1 MIEPQ
6 ATGPVSA
13 PGVSIVVPVW
23 GPYSG
28 APLTQALE
36 SLRAQD
42 LKARIVVVDNASE
55 PPLPAVPDAVTVRS
69 ATRLSVG
76 RARNLGLERV
86 DTPYVVFWDADDVML
101 PGTLRRLADRIV
113 AEPGAAAVAAAIL
126 EGEPPLRHRWP
137 RPWMAGMARRQ
148 RMFALAHSVWS
159 MFPTTGSTIMR
170 TSAVRS
176 AGGYGDADSGEDW
189 VLGVSLAFRGELVL
203 DPVPGRLYRRHPAS
217 LWASRRS
224 ARHLVG
230 HAAAVR
236 ARIRQDPAI
245 PAWVRPLLPLV
256 AVAQLVAALVV
267 HPAARALRALRRR
280 APLAR

>member
-6 ATGPVSA
+6 ATGPVST

-23 GPYSG
+23 GPYAG

-42 LKARIVVVDNASE
+42 LRARIVVVDNASE

-69 ATRLSVG
+69 DTRLSVG

-101 PGTLRRLADRIV
+101 PGTLRRLVDRIV
-113 AEPGAAAVAAAIL
+113 ADPGAAAVAAAIL
-126 EGEPPLRHRWP
+126 EGEPPLPHRWP
-137 RPWMAGMARRQ
+137 RPWMAGLARR
-148 RMFALAHSVWS
+148 RRTFALAHSIWS

-176 AGGYGDADSGEDW
+176 SGGYGDADSGEDW
-189 VLGVSLAFRGELVL
+189 VLGVSLAFRGALVL

-224 ARHLVG
+224 PRHLVG

-236 ARIRQDPAI
+236 ARIRQDPAT
-245 PAWVRPLLPLV
+245 PAGFRRLLPLV
-256 AVAQLVAALVV
+256 AVAQLVAALAV
-267 HPAARALRALRRR
+267 HPAARAVRALRRR